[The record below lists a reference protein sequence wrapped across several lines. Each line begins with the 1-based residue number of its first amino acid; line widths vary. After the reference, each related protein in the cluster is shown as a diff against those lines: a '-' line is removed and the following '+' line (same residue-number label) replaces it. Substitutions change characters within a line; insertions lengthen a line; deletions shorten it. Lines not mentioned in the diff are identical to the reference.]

1 MRVHLFASVTVVSA
15 SLLVL
20 AACGG
25 GAATGSGAKPA
36 GADST
41 ETPANAD
48 GTPTSASGAASG
60 SSAGAGAG
68 AAAATA
74 DAGPTSTT
82 TTTLGSNA
90 DLGGAKLQSSSTMS
104 VEVKGDGGA
113 KPDPHNAEPGRRRE
127 DIQALIVAHRDE
139 ARKCYDDAFKAH
151 PGIEGD
157 VDVKWT
163 INPKGAITDIMVDDS
178 KSTIHE
184 ASVGTCIIAIIKTIK
199 FAESPKG
206 FETKTHYPYNF
217 HPHGTQSSAVPKK

>member
-1 MRVHLFASVTVVSA
+1 MRAYLFASVTIVSA
-15 SLLVL
+15 SLLML

-25 GAATGSGAKPA
+25 GAAPGPGAKPVE
-36 GADST
+36 GANPT
-41 ETPANAD
+41 ETPAAD
-48 GTPTSASGAASG
+48 GTPSSSSGAASG

-82 TTTLGSNA
+82 TTTLGTNA
-90 DLGGAKLQSSSTMS
+90 DLGGAKLQSSSTMA
-104 VEVKGDGGA
+104 VEIKGDGGA
-113 KPDPHNAEPGRRRE
+113 KPDPHSAEPGRRRE

-139 ARKCYDDAFKAH
+139 ARKCYDDAFKTH

-157 VDVKWT
+157 IDIKWT
-163 INPKGAITDIMVDDS
+163 INPKGAITDIMVDDT

-217 HPHGTQSSAVPKK
+217 HPHGTQSNAVPKK

>member
-1 MRVHLFASVTVVSA
+1 MRAYLFASITAVSA

-25 GAATGSGAKPA
+25 GAASGGGAKPTE
-36 GADST
+36 GASSAAPAST
-41 ETPANAD
+41 D
-48 GTPTSASGAASG
+48 GTSASSSGAASG
-60 SSAGAGAG
+60 SNAGAGAG
-68 AAAATA
+68 AAAA
-74 DAGPTSTT
+74 DAGPTTT
-82 TTTLGSNA
+82 TTTNLGNNA
-90 DLGGAKLQSSSTMS
+90 DLSGAKLQSSSQMS
-104 VEVKGDGGA
+104 VEIKSDGGA
-113 KPDPHNAEPGRRRE
+113 KPDPHSAEPGRRRE

-157 VDVKWT
+157 IDIKWT
-163 INPKGAITDIMVDDS
+163 INPKGAITDIMVDDT

-217 HPHGTQSSAVPKK
+217 HPHGTQSNAVPKK